1 MALIA
6 NVAICYNSSLHD
18 LCHMTDNRVAPFFFY
33 LSGLNVS
40 DIRTYFISSKAVHAT
55 PTGDEAP

>member
-33 LSGLNVS
+33 LFGLNVS
-40 DIRTYFISSKAVHAT
+40 DIRTYLHLLQGSSCHSN
-55 PTGDEAP
+55 G